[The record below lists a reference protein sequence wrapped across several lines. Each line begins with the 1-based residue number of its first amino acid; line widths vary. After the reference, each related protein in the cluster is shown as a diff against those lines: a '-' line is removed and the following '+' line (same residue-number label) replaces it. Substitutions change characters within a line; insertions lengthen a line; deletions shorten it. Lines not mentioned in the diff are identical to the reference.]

1 MKSQNYHDLLLNEY
15 ESRELSKEDLSST
28 LTHYAELFSKEK
40 ELKTK
45 IIQDFKSR
53 ISLLEYFI
61 SYYKVINLDDLKKH
75 RENIIMQ
82 KNKYERKHN

>member
-1 MKSQNYHDLLLNEY
+1 MQSKHYHNLLLNEY
-15 ESRELSKEDLSST
+15 ENRELSKDDLSST
-28 LTHYAELFSKEK
+28 LNYYAELFSKEQSQ
-40 ELKTK
+40 KTK

-75 RENIIMQ
+75 RENIILQQ
-82 KNKYERKHN
+82 KKYEETH